1 MRALA
6 ERPTRFVLVASPD
19 WPLQEGEGVSLHEDA
34 EVGWQQCC
42 SVDLVAKVDSG
53 ERLIAE
59 GRMHPSY
66 IHNISPPREP
76 CQAPSRFGFMF
87 TPQTPEVD
95 PRQISFFHHIS
106 TRTHMGSTK
115 KGAWRRPKVHERE
128 LIMGFPLDYTKHC
141 VVKSEQTGVAYD
153 DARAFPCLATP
164 ARWELWPC

>member
-1 MRALA
+1 M
-6 ERPTRFVLVASPD
+6 
-19 WPLQEGEGVSLHEDA
+19 SLHEDA

-115 KGAWRRPKVHERE
+115 KGAWRRPNVHERE

-141 VVKSEQTGVAYD
+141 AVKSEQTGLPMMTRAPFLAWQLLPGGSCGLADSAID
-153 DARAFPCLATP
+153 DPLGILPQMELAGIG
-164 ARWELWPC
+164 